1 MRLGPGAGY
10 GRRVEGTSA
19 DRGAAKQ
26 LGRRPTTTWRRLKAQ
41 AMANPVYDR
50 IDVVTLTLAVV
61 LAAGIVF
68 LLAELVPQLAD
79 LMMPPPLSGA
89 R

>member
-1 MRLGPGAGY
+1 
-10 GRRVEGTSA
+10 
-19 DRGAAKQ
+19 
-26 LGRRPTTTWRRLKAQ
+26 
-41 AMANPVYDR
+41 MANPVYDR

-68 LLAELVPQLAD
+68 LLAELVPQLVD
-79 LMMPPPLSGA
+79 LMMMRRPLSGA

>member
-1 MRLGPGAGY
+1 M
-10 GRRVEGTSA
+10 
-19 DRGAAKQ
+19 AK
-26 LGRRPTTTWRRLKAQ
+26 
-41 AMANPVYDR
+41 PVYDR